1 MTFQNRVRFLF
12 KVGIG
17 IWIYTY
23 RQWIDLSL
31 FMSIFR
37 AFWTHRVG
45 RYLMEVLTLHSLS
58 LIVGKE
64 HLVLD
69 EHYEQK
75 SHLRFRLK
83 LGEPAE
89 RVWMYR
95 IILEFV
101 GLLGMVAVRTWTRFI
116 TPEISLGNFRL
127 CFWISKANSG
137 ISYQLQQG
145 PYL

>member
-1 MTFQNRVRFLF
+1 MAFQNRVRFLF

-17 IWIYTY
+17 VWIYTY
-23 RQWIDLSL
+23 LQWIDLSL

-37 AFWTHRVG
+37 AFWTHRVD
-45 RYLMEVLTLHSLS
+45 RYPMEVLTLHSLS

-75 SHLRFRLK
+75 SHLRFHLN
-83 LGEPAE
+83 LEEPAE

-95 IILEFV
+95 IILEFAW
-101 GLLGMVAVRTWTRFI
+101 LLGMVAVSKWIRFI
-116 TPEISLGNFRL
+116 TLEISLGNFRL

-137 ISYQLQQG
+137 ISYQLQ
-145 PYL
+145 